1 MNRQALYRAAA
12 VPAASA
18 PANEAA
24 AHEKP
29 ALPVNTGTDAL
40 LFQDDPQFWFEISRL
55 FGAADYGG
63 ALFGEV
69 IGIAKSITSG
79 DYGSWYDGNNAFAD
93 RFVNEADSQIKKG
106 HRISARDNYLRACS
120 YYRSAEVFLYAN
132 PADPRIKRAFER
144 SVASYKAAVVL
155 VM

>member
-1 MNRQALYRAAA
+1 MRRVSTGGVAERVRRPCRLLR
-12 VPAASA
+12 
-18 PANEAA
+18 
-24 AHEKP
+24 H
-29 ALPVNTGTDAL
+29 LVNTGTDAL

-69 IGIAKSITSG
+69 IGIAKSIKSG

-93 RFVNEADSQIKKG
+93 RLANEADSQIKKG
-106 HRISARDNYLRACS
+106 HKISARDNYLRACS
-120 YYRSAEVFLYAN
+120 YHRSAEFFLHAN

-144 SVASYKAAVVL
+144 SVAGHKAAVVL

>member
-120 YYRSAEVFLYAN
+120 YYRSAEFFLHAN